1 MTPTHVASEMV
12 RDRSPAI
19 MVRLD
24 PSVMSRNPT
33 RLFRK
38 NTPLLSDGQSATW
51 NCPAEATYWPGDR
64 SLTKLLPELS
74 LSLIGPAP
82 PELGQRLMDKVDAR
96 TVCEPGSAIGRLK
109 LTAS

>member
-1 MTPTHVASEMV
+1 MQNSAEGTTPTHVASEMV

-38 NTPLLSDGQSATW
+38 NTPLLSDGQSATR

-64 SLTKLLPELS
+64 SSTRLLPELS

-82 PELGQRLMDKVDAR
+82 SELGQR
-96 TVCEPGSAIGRLK
+96 
-109 LTAS
+109 